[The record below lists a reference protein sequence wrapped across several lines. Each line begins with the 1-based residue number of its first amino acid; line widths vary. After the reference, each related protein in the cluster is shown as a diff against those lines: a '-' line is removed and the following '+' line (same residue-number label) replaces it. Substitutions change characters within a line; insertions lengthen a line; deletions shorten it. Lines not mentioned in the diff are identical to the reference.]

1 MVTTTGG
8 GPGRATETLNFYA
21 YSQGFT
27 FLDIGYA
34 SAVSWIIVVV
44 LGALAAGYLGPDG
57 TGSPV
62 TAGRT
67 APPRRPSRSRSAR
80 VFHVLLVLAIV
91 FFVVFPIFW
100 LALTA
105 FRPERDVFSTSLLFE
120 PTLDNFANVLGGSR
134 DLIGPTVN
142 SILVA
147 VATTVVS
154 VPLALLAAYGFSRYR
169 FPGAKTMLLAIVMT
183 QFIPGVAIALP
194 FLTMFRSVG
203 LLDTHVAL
211 VISNLAIVVPYN
223 TWDPQGFRRRAA
235 HRSRGGRPARRR
247 EPTHPALAG
256 HRATRRTGYLR
267 RGHLP
272 RSCCPGTNSS
282 FQPSSHARMHSPCRW
297 PLMTLDN
304 DQGIE
309 WGNMAAAGL
318 LVMVPM
324 LALATL
330 VRKHF
335 AQGMT
340 LGAVK

>member
-1 MVTTTGG
+1 M
-8 GPGRATETLNFYA
+8 
-21 YSQGFT
+21 
-27 FLDIGYA
+27 
-34 SAVSWIIVVV
+34 
-44 LGALAAGYLGPDG
+44 
-57 TGSPV
+57 

-223 TWDPQGFRRRAA
+223 TWILKGFVDGLPIEVEEAGRLDGANQLTLLWRVIVPLAA
-235 HRSRGGRPARRR
+235 PGIFVAVIFSFLLSWNEFLFPTFLSR
-247 EPTHPALAG
+247 ENAL
-256 HRATRRTGYLR
+256 T
-267 RGHLP
+267 LP
-272 RSCCPGTNSS
+272 V
-282 FQPSSHARMHSPCRW
+282 A
-297 PLMTLDN
+297 LMTLDN